1 MAYPNPFLLT
11 IVQGKRFLKV
21 FRWPLETKSYKP
33 ISAMPQKTPV
43 RFTVN
48 GHGVPDGWTVKP
60 TGIKGP
66 SQLNDRLIAATV
78 IDVNTLE
85 FNALNAGDMPD
96 YVSGGFIE
104 FQQPVDL
111 TDYTG
116 RVVLKAAVTDAAPV
130 LELSSANGRLAI
142 DVANSK
148 ITFDVA
154 AADTA
159 ALTALSGT
167 WDWEM
172 TKAGVIVSPLGEIDR
187 PPWKLVREL
196 VT

>member
-1 MAYPNPFLLT
+1 MPYANPYALT
-11 IVQGKRFLKV
+11 LVQGKRFLKV
-21 FRWPLETKSYKP
+21 FRWPLETKVYKP
-33 ISAMPQKTPV
+33 VSAMPQKTPV
-43 RFTVN
+43 RFTVS
-48 GHGVPDGWTVKP
+48 GHGAPDGWTVKI

-66 SQLNDRLIAATV
+66 TQLNDRQVAATV
-78 IDVNTLE
+78 IDANTLE

-104 FQQPVDL
+104 YQQPVDL

-116 RVVLKAAVTDAAPV
+116 RVVLKAAVTDAQPV

-172 TKAGVIVSPLGEIDR
+172 TKAGVIVSPLGDIDR

>member
-1 MAYPNPFLLT
+1 MGYSNPYALR

-21 FRWPLETKSYKP
+21 FRWPLETKIYKA

-43 RFTVN
+43 RLTVT
-48 GHGVPDGWTVKP
+48 GHGVPDGWTVKI
-60 TGIKGP
+60 TGVKGP
-66 SQLNDRLIAATV
+66 SQLNDRQVAATV
-78 IDVNTLE
+78 VDADTLE

-96 YVSGGFIE
+96 YVSGGFVE

-111 TDYTG
+111 TGYTG
-116 RVVLKAAVTDAAPV
+116 RVVLKAAVTDADPV

-148 ITFDVA
+148 ITFDVTA
-154 AADTA
+154 DDTA

-172 TKAGVIVSPLGEIDR
+172 TKGGVIVSPLGDIDR

-196 VT
+196 AT